1 MVVPV
6 WIVLLVL
13 SKFIGENYKFIY
25 NYSVVKIIINRS
37 KRARNISLYIVSSD
51 TIRINIPNRLTDQ
64 ENKIID
70 KVLRQKKVW
79 INKQLLKFKKRE
91 QKRLYLP
98 DRIEVDDKILTG
110 LTLKNWAK
118 QKIIYATKNLAQKY
132 NFKFNRIFI
141 RNQKTRWG
149 SCSSRANLSF
159 NYKIALLPQDL
170 FEYIL
175 LHELVH
181 LHHPHHQRT
190 FWQELESICPNT
202 KAKRKQ
208 LHLYSLN

>member
-1 MVVPV
+1 MA
-6 WIVLLVL
+6 
-13 SKFIGENYKFIY
+13 
-25 NYSVVKIIINRS
+25 KIIIKHS
-37 KRARNISLYIVSSD
+37 KRARHISLTVISSS
-51 TIRINIPNRLTDQ
+51 TVRLTVPYHLRNQ
-64 ENKIID
+64 EQEILQKIV
-70 KVLRQKKVW
+70 KQKGTW
-79 INKQLLKFKKRE
+79 IKKQLIKFKKRE

-98 DRIEVDDKILTG
+98 DRIEVNNKILTD
-110 LTLKNWAK
+110 LTLKNWGK

-170 FEYIL
+170 FEYIV

-190 FWQELESICPNT
+190 FWQELESICSNT

-208 LHLYSLN
+208 LRLYSLN